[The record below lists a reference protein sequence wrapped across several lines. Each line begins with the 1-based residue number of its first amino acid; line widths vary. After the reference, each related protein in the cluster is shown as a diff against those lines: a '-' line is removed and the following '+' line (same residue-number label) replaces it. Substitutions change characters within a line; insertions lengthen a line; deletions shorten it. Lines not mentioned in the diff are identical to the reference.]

1 MALKAKRDYYEVLGV
16 SKTADEAAIKR
27 AYRKLAKKYHPDS
40 NKENKKAEE
49 AFKEVTEAYGILSDK
64 EKRKLYDQYGHAA
77 FDENFAGGYGS
88 RGGQSGFDGFG
99 GFGGFGNGTWTGGNG
114 NYQRHAGPNGY
125 REFHFDGN
133 DEGMEDILK
142 NIFGGFGGSFSHSGP
157 RRKKG
162 SHVHADIDV
171 SFDEAAFGGKR
182 KITLEERGGLPRTY
196 EVNIPAG
203 IAEGQKIRLK
213 GKGNPGAGGGE
224 NGDLMLKV
232 HIKDKPGYIRKGQD
246 VYTTVSI
253 PFTTAVFGGE
263 ATIQTIYGNV
273 VCKIKPGTQSDTKIR
288 LRGKGIVSM
297 NHPETHGDQYTTVQI
312 QVPKDLNFEEKQKL
326 KDFADTYNKNRHGH
340 SNGRSNGNAA

>member
-77 FDENFAGGYGS
+77 FDENFAGGYG
-88 RGGQSGFDGFG
+88 GQSGFG
-99 GFGGFGNGTWTGGNG
+99 GFGGFG
-114 NYQRHAGPNGY
+114 NGY

-133 DEGMEDILK
+133 DEDMEDILK
-142 NIFGGFGGSFSHSGP
+142 NIFGGFGGSFSHSNS

-171 SFDEAAFGGKR
+171 TFDEAAFGGKR
-182 KITLEERGGLPRTY
+182 KITLEERGGLLRTY

-213 GKGNPGAGGGE
+213 GKGNPGTGGGE

-232 HIKDKPGYIRKGQD
+232 HIKDKPGYSRKGQD

-253 PFTTAVFGGE
+253 PFTTAVLGGE
-263 ATIQTIYGNV
+263 VTIHTIYGNV
-273 VCKIKPGTQSDTKIR
+273 VCKIKPGTQPDTKIR

-297 NHPETHGDQYTTVQI
+297 GHPKTHGDQYTTVQI

-326 KDFADTYNKNRHGH
+326 KDFADTYKKNRHGY
-340 SNGRSNGNAA
+340 SNGNAA